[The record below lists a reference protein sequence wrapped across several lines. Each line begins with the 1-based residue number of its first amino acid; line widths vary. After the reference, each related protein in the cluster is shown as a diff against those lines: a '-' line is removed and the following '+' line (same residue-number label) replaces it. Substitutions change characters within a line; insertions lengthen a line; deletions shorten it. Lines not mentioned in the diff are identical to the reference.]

1 MEGYQKYVNDKEL
14 VRLQNVQNNNKSKL
28 PSLHI
33 LVNIIWDRLYHQ
45 LAELSS
51 IYHLVHLIVR

>member
-1 MEGYQKYVNDKEL
+1 MEGYQKYVNDKES
-14 VRLQNVQNNNKSKL
+14 VHLQNGKNNNKSQL

-45 LAELSS
+45 LAELS